1 MLLCPDHVILT
12 GRQMATL
19 LLNFEYLLLLF
30 FNQGQV
36 LKFGAP
42 SKYYKVAL
50 TQKEIILS

>member
-42 SKYYKVAL
+42 SKYYKGAL